1 MRVEVRSPS
10 GPREE
15 LPYEPPEDVE
25 CINFGVGVDPV
36 EPRGHLAEFRTLRG
50 SPGRAGFHEDVVNLS
65 VCVRRVE
72 RAADLRDYGSRNVP
86 SLGLWCV
93 GGNQSFGLIDACWCD
108 AGLPLQRLPLHRAT
122 PDEIIGS
129 ARVLLLSEA
138 ELGADVRGEDE
149 RQASASGRVIER
161 AKESASLV
169 LLLLQAVH
177 GRGFYGSTPRGP
189 LRWAIR
195 GTFRSTLPASENRK
209 SAIHRRGVTRQSPSG
224 VPKPFLR
231 ARHFSS
237 LLHRGVHEAG
247 LGVPLSRRSGSTP
260 PCSGPPSSSGPRR
273 RSSR

>member
-50 SPGRAGFHEDVVNLS
+50 SPGRA
-65 VCVRRVE
+65 
-72 RAADLRDYGSRNVP
+72 
-86 SLGLWCV
+86 
-93 GGNQSFGLIDACWCD
+93 
-108 AGLPLQRLPLHRAT
+108 
-122 PDEIIGS
+122 
-129 ARVLLLSEA
+129 
-138 ELGADVRGEDE
+138 
-149 RQASASGRVIER
+149 IER

-195 GTFRSTLPASENRK
+195 GTFRSTLPASGNRK

-237 LLHRGVHEAG
+237 LLHRGVHETG